1 MINASDLN
9 SLSPKESQEVSALFL
24 KQSLYHFAHF
34 LGYTEVNIETHGEI
48 IASLESLHPR
58 KLVVVP
64 RGAFKSS
71 LGSIVYPIW
80 CLLRNPNDRILIDSE
95 IYSNSVLYLR
105 VIKEHIKSDEFMS
118 VFGDLEGSVWQ
129 EGAITINT
137 RTKKYKEPTI
147 TCGGVGTTRVG
158 MHYNRIIAD
167 DYNSPANTRTKELAQ
182 GVIDHFKYNL
192 NILEPDG
199 EYVIIG
205 TRYSEDDLIGF
216 VLREILGQKSLSEGK
231 FDRGLLVGG

>member
-1 MINASDLN
+1 MINEKDLN
-9 SLSPKESQEVSALFL
+9 TLTPKEGREVTALFL
-24 KQSLYHFAHF
+24 RQSLYHFAHF
-34 LGYTEVNIETHGEI
+34 LGYTEVNVETHGEI
-48 IASLESLHPR
+48 IAALESLHQR

-80 CLLRNPNDRILIDSE
+80 CLIRNPNDRILIDSE
-95 IYSNSVLYLR
+95 LYSNSTLYLR
-105 VIKEHIKSDEFMS
+105 VIKEHIKSSEFID

-129 EGAITINT
+129 EGAIVINT
-137 RTKKYKEPTI
+137 RTKRYKEPSI

-216 VLREILGQKSLSEGK
+216 VLRDILGQKALSEGK
-231 FDRGLLVGG
+231 LDMGLLRG